1 MFQRLIRQ
9 QFTVTMFLIDVSPS
23 MGKMR
28 ELELPLPGGKTQLI
42 EMSNLEWSVQFVK
55 LKIQEMVRVVIVR
68 RGALTYQST

>member
-9 QFTVTMFLIDVSPS
+9 QFTVTMFLIDVSLS